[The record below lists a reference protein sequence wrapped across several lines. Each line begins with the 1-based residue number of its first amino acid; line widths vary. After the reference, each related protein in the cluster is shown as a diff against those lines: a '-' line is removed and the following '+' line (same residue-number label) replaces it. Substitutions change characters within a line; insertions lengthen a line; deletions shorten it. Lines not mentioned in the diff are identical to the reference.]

1 MLQVCYVKQSSKC
14 VVHSNP
20 LSSIGSLAAAFQS
33 FMYGAFTPA
42 GGIFATLTSM
52 GMMGTI
58 MLPVVII
65 AAMFATGAAVLVW
78 KLGWEVS

>member
-1 MLQVCYVKQSSKC
+1 MSAIS
-14 VVHSNP
+14 
-20 LSSIGSLAAAFQS
+20 GSLAAAFQS

-58 MLPVVII
+58 MLPVVLV
-65 AAMFATGAAVLVW
+65 AAVVATCVAVLVW
-78 KLGWEVS
+78 KLQHSHG